1 MRAFVKKS
9 LIMMKNYV
17 SIIIIIMTF
26 SKVLSYLIYLNH
38 LTIISGPRACP
49 GESLAKTEMF
59 LVFSNLIQKFRFS
72 KVSVDDVLDFSGITG
87 ITTCASPYRLKVE
100 SRHDWQQTDT
110 DKTDTGNKLTLAPNN
125 YWQKIDTN
133 NKITLMTNSY

>member
-1 MRAFVKKS
+1 MKS
-9 LIMMKNYV
+9 RKNYNNACICV
-17 SIIIIIMTF
+17 EKFDHDEKLCIHNNYYYDIFNSFILF
-26 SKVLSYLIYLNH
+26 YLNH

-87 ITTCASPYRLKVE
+87 ITTCAPPYRLKVE
-100 SRHDWQQTDT
+100 SRHE
-110 DKTDTGNKLTLAPNN
+110 
-125 YWQKIDTN
+125 
-133 NKITLMTNSY
+133 

>member
-17 SIIIIIMTF
+17 SIIIIIMAF
-26 SKVLSYLIYLNH
+26 SKVLFYLIYLNH

-100 SRHDWQQTDT
+100 SRHD
-110 DKTDTGNKLTLAPNN
+110 
-125 YWQKIDTN
+125 
-133 NKITLMTNSY
+133 

>member
-1 MRAFVKKS
+1 MRAFVQKS

-26 SKVLSYLIYLNH
+26 SKVLFYLIYLNH

>member
-1 MRAFVKKS
+1 MIFEKQLLNMKSRKIIIMRAFVKKS

-38 LTIISGPRACP
+38 LTVISGPRACP

-100 SRHDWQQTDT
+100 SRHDWQHTT
-110 DKTDTGNKLTLAPNN
+110 PIKLTLV
-125 YWQKIDTN
+125 TN
-133 NKITLMTNSY
+133 WH